1 MPRAPLKV
9 DELAIH
15 RDPRAITDWNY
26 LGRGRR
32 HHDHH
37 LCADPDSRYA
47 GRYFLPRQRQLEV
60 WTQIGFGIVNEFI
73 GLLGGE
79 PMSTTDGVGA
89 LQRHGRQLG
98 GTIAVPYFV
107 AQFVAHLQQRRVTA
121 VEILDPDV
129 VHVVEI
135 GGGVSLSRAGPDDPG
150 DQKWATCQR

>member
-1 MPRAPLKV
+1 MP
-9 DELAIH
+9 
-15 RDPRAITDWNY
+15 
-26 LGRGRR
+26 
-32 HHDHH
+32 
-37 LCADPDSRYA
+37 ADAFFSDNA
-47 GRYFLPRQRQLEV
+47 QLEV

-89 LQRHGRQLG
+89 LQRDGRQLG
-98 GTIAVPYFV
+98 GRIAVPYFV

-135 GGGVSLSRAGPDDPG
+135 GGGIV
-150 DQKWATCQR
+150 KTCG